1 MIGESLEQHC
11 LDQFNTFRAV
21 AFPNAYFEKDNDAR
35 GGSKGDFIFREA
47 SQSGIEFISI
57 MFEMKNEADTTVTKH
72 KNEDFFQKLDK
83 DRREKGCEYAVLV
96 SMLEPDSELYNNGI
110 VDVSHRYEKM
120 YVIRPQFFIPI
131 LSLLRNAARNTLAIR
146 QELLEAKHQQVD
158 IENFQSNLNDFKD
171 KFSRNFKLA
180 SQKFNTAIDEIDKAI
195 ARLSKVKEELL
206 SSENQLR
213 LANDKAEDLSIKK
226 LAKNAPSLLEACGEA
241 AAQKRS
247 AKRSPTLPT
256 TFRPQSVRLPLR
268 LSRRPS
274 RRNRPAVRRT
284 LKQQSVLPSYDGRD
298 DRERFAKPT
307 KRRTACASPL
317 LRKKGFPYKSKPL
330 YKTVR

>member
-21 AFPNAYFEKDNDAR
+21 AFPNDYFEKDNDAR

-226 LAKNAPSLLEACGEA
+226 LAKNAPSLLEACAAQESVSPGKRRSGGAKAQRETLADAADDVPTTVCAPSSATVAPAEPLESSGSTADAEA
-241 AAQKRS
+241 AIGS
-247 AKRSPTLPT
+247 
-256 TFRPQSVRLPLR
+256 SV
-268 LSRRPS
+268 
-274 RRNRPAVRRT
+274 V
-284 LKQQSVLPSYDGRD
+284 
-298 DRERFAKPT
+298 
-307 KRRTACASPL
+307 
-317 LRKKGFPYKSKPL
+317 
-330 YKTVR
+330 

>member
-226 LAKNAPSLLEACGEA
+226 LAKNAPSLLEACAAQESVSPGKRRSGGAKAQRETLADAADDVPTTVCAPSSATVAPAEPLESSGSTADAEA
-241 AAQKRS
+241 AIGS
-247 AKRSPTLPT
+247 
-256 TFRPQSVRLPLR
+256 SV
-268 LSRRPS
+268 
-274 RRNRPAVRRT
+274 V
-284 LKQQSVLPSYDGRD
+284 
-298 DRERFAKPT
+298 
-307 KRRTACASPL
+307 
-317 LRKKGFPYKSKPL
+317 
-330 YKTVR
+330 